1 MFGIL
6 EEVHNLGNLDFG
18 LGETCDILESH
29 LAVVVLVKKPRF
41 GLADAEDAAS
51 SAPGTTHSPQQEE
64 PQSHEQ
70 HNGAEGVQNHRQVVT
85 TLDILHFSRE
95 DALLAPGL
103 DIVVKLVGTGNLS
116 RDLIGRGAC
125 RHAKGTGRGLGRLPL
140 EHLLR
145 HRIGQQCFGLVLA
158 PIDRD

>member
-6 EEVHNLGNLDFG
+6 EEVDDFGYLDLG

-51 SAPGTTHSPQQEE
+51 SAPGTSHSPQQEE
-64 PQSHEQ
+64 PQCHKQ
-70 HNGAEGVQNHRQVVT
+70 HNRAEGVQDHRQVVT
-85 TLDILHFSRE
+85 ALDILHFSRE
-95 DALLAPGL
+95 DTLLAPGL
-103 DIVVKLVGTGNLS
+103 NIVGTGNLS